1 MTKESHPFL
10 IVLLA
15 AVIAVTP
22 LAVDMYLPAM
32 PDIAHDLN
40 AHIGS
45 VQQSLSIFLAAYA
58 AGMLLF
64 GPLADSLGRRPLAI
78 FGLTGFTLCSIA
90 LAFVDDISHFLI
102 LRALQAFCGAA
113 ATVVVPGIVRHLYQ
127 EHTAKGMSYL
137 SMIMML
143 APLLA
148 PSIGSAILL
157 VSDWRS
163 IFVVLAIYGALI
175 FALVWKWLPEISK
188 PINPQTVNSATSND
202 QPKAPGNFFS
212 GYKIVFSNPLARPLI
227 TSMMFSSFSFFCF
240 ITAVSFIY
248 IKYFGMSEQMFSLL
262 FGANVICL
270 MIANFINSRLVTRYG
285 SLRMLRAGLVVALIS
300 AFFLCIFNFLG
311 LNIWFSVFSI
321 APLMGGL
328 TLIST
333 NTDALIIM
341 KFPHNSGT
349 ATAVT
354 GTLRFGSGAF
364 AGPLLAYFYTGSAMP
379 FSLLMLS
386 GVLGVIA
393 CQLWY
398 AFNEKKLTPTNF

>member
-32 PDIAHDLN
+32 PGIAQDLD

-58 AGMLLF
+58 TGMLLF

-78 FGLTGFTLCSIA
+78 FGITGFTLCSIA
-90 LAFVDDISHFLI
+90 LTFVDDISHFLV

-175 FALVWKWLPEISK
+175 LALVCKWLPEISK
-188 PINPQTVNSATSND
+188 PINPQ
-202 QPKAPGNFFS
+202 PKATGNFFS

-227 TSMMFSSFSFFCF
+227 TSMMFGSFSFFCF

-248 IKYFGMSEQMFSLL
+248 IKYFGVSEQVFSIL
-262 FGANVICL
+262 FGVNVICL

-285 SLRMLRAGLVVALIS
+285 SLRMLRAGLIVAFIS
-300 AFFLCIFNFLG
+300 AILLCAFNFLG

-364 AGPLLAYFYTGSAMP
+364 AGPLLAYFYTGTAMP

-398 AFNEKKLTPTNF
+398 AFNEKKLRPIIE

>member
-1 MTKESHPFL
+1 MIKESHPFL

-15 AVIAVTP
+15 AVIATTP

-32 PDIAHDLN
+32 PDIAHDLST
-40 AHIGS
+40 HIGS
-45 VQQSLSIFLAAYA
+45 VQQSLSIFLAAYGV
-58 AGMLLF
+58 GMLLF

-90 LAFVDDISHFLI
+90 LAFVDNINHFLI

-113 ATVVVPGIVRHLYQ
+113 ATVVVPGLVRHLYQ

-148 PSIGSAILL
+148 PSIGSAILW

-188 PINPQTVNSATSND
+188 PID
-202 QPKAPGNFFS
+202 EQPNTAGNFFS

-227 TSMMFSSFSFFCF
+227 ASMMFGSFAFFCF
-240 ITAVSFIY
+240 ITAVSFVY
-248 IKYFGMSEQMFSLL
+248 INYFGVSEQRFSVL
-262 FGANVICL
+262 FGLNVTCL
-270 MIANFINSRLVTRYG
+270 IFANFINSRLVTRLG
-285 SLRMLRAGLVVALIS
+285 SLRMLRFGIALALIS
-300 AFFLCIFNFLG
+300 ALLLCAFNYLG

-321 APLMGGL
+321 APLMAGL

-333 NTDALIIM
+333 NTDALILM

-364 AGPLLAYFYTGSAMP
+364 AGPLLTYFYTGTAMP

-386 GVLGVIA
+386 GVLGVIT
-393 CQLWY
+393 CQLWFAY
-398 AFNEKKLTPTNF
+398 NDKKMRRIAD

>member
-15 AVIAVTP
+15 AVIAITP

-32 PDIAHDLN
+32 PDIAQALDS
-40 AHIGS
+40 HIGS
-45 VQQSLSIFLAAYA
+45 VQQSLSIFLAAYGV
-58 AGMLLF
+58 GMLLF

-90 LAFVDDISHFLI
+90 LAFVDNINHFII

-113 ATVVVPGIVRHLYQ
+113 ATVVVPGLVRHLYQ

-148 PSIGSAILL
+148 PSIGSAILW
-157 VSDWRS
+157 VSEWRS
-163 IFVVLAIYGALI
+163 IFVVLAMYGALI
-175 FALVWKWLPEISK
+175 LVLVWKWLPEIGK
-188 PINPQTVNSATSND
+188 PISD
-202 QPKAPGNFFS
+202 QPKAAGNFFS
-212 GYKIVFSNPLARPLI
+212 GYTIVFSNPRARPLI
-227 TSMMFSSFSFFCF
+227 VSMMFGSFSFFCF

-248 IKYFGMSEQMFSLL
+248 INYFGVSEQVFSVL
-262 FGANVICL
+262 FGVNVICL
-270 MIANFINSRLVTRYG
+270 IFANFVNSRLVTRLG
-285 SLRMLRAGLVVALIS
+285 SLRMLRAGLTIASIS
-300 AFFLCIFNFLG
+300 ALLLCVFNYLG
-311 LNIWFSVFSI
+311 FTIWFSVFSI
-321 APLMGGL
+321 APLMAGL

-333 NTDALIIM
+333 NTDALVLM

-349 ATAVT
+349 ATAVM
-354 GTLRFGSGAF
+354 GTLRFSSGAF
-364 AGPLLAYFYTGSAMP
+364 AGPLLAYFYTGTAMP

-386 GVLGVIA
+386 GVVGVIA
-393 CQLWY
+393 CQVWFAY
-398 AFNEKKLTPTNF
+398 NNKQIAAIK

>member
-1 MTKESHPFL
+1 MTHESHPFL

-15 AVIAVTP
+15 AVIATTP

-45 VQQSLSIFLAAYA
+45 VQQSLSIFLAAYGV
-58 AGMLLF
+58 GMLLF

-90 LAFVDDISHFLI
+90 LAFVDDINHFLM

-113 ATVVVPGIVRHLYQ
+113 ATVVVPGLVRHLYQ

-148 PSIGSAILL
+148 PGIGSAILW

-188 PINPQTVNSATSND
+188 PVEDQHKAT
-202 QPKAPGNFFS
+202 GNFLS
-212 GYKIVFSNPLARPLI
+212 GYKIVFSNSLARPLI
-227 TSMMFSSFSFFCF
+227 LSMMFGSFAFFCF
-240 ITAVSFIY
+240 ITAVSFVY
-248 IKYFGMSEQMFSLL
+248 INYFGVSEQVFSVL
-262 FGANVICL
+262 FGVNVLCL
-270 MIANFINSRLVTRYG
+270 IFANFMNSRLVTRLG
-285 SLRMLRAGLVVALIS
+285 SLHMLRAGLALALIC
-300 AFFLCIFNFLG
+300 ALLLCVFNYFG

-321 APLMGGL
+321 APLMAGL

-333 NTDALIIM
+333 NTDALILM

-364 AGPLLAYFYTGSAMP
+364 AGPLLAYFYTGTAMP

-393 CQLWY
+393 CQLWFAY
-398 AFNEKKLTPTNF
+398 NDRKMRRMAD

>member
-1 MTKESHPFL
+1 MTKESHPYL

-32 PDIAHDLN
+32 PAIAHDLD

-78 FGLTGFTLCSIA
+78 FGLTGFTLCSIL
-90 LAFVDDISHFLI
+90 LAFVDDISHFLV

-163 IFVVLAIYGALI
+163 IFIVLTIYAALI

-188 PINPQTVNSATSND
+188 PIINPTDDPSIAD
-202 QPKAPGNFFS
+202 QPKAAGNFFS
-212 GYKIVFSNPLARPLI
+212 GYKVVFSNPLARPLI
-227 TSMMFSSFSFFCF
+227 TSMMFGSFSFFCF

-248 IKYFGMSEQMFSLL
+248 IKYFGVSEQMFSLL

-270 MIANFINSRLVTRYG
+270 MLANFINSRLVTRYG
-285 SLRMLRAGLVVALIS
+285 SLRMLRAGLLVAVIS
-300 AFFLCIFNFLG
+300 AVLLCVFNFFG

-364 AGPLLAYFYTGSAMP
+364 AGPLLAYFYTGTAMP

-386 GVLGVIA
+386 GVIGVIA

-398 AFNEKKLTPTNF
+398 AFNEKKLHPATE

>member
-32 PDIAHDLN
+32 PDIAQDLD

-45 VQQSLSIFLAAYA
+45 VQQSLSIFLAAYGV
-58 AGMLLF
+58 GMLLF

-78 FGLTGFTLCSIA
+78 FGLTGFTLCSII
-90 LAFVDDISHFLI
+90 LSFVDDISHFLA

-148 PSIGSAILL
+148 PSIGSVILW
-157 VSDWRS
+157 VSEWRS

-175 FALVWKWLPEISK
+175 LALVWKWLPEIAK
-188 PINPQTVNSATSND
+188 PANEP
-202 QPKAPGNFFS
+202 PKLSGNFFS

-227 TSMMFSSFSFFCF
+227 VSMMFGSFSFFCF

-248 IKYFGMSEQMFSLL
+248 INYFGVSEQAFSVL
-262 FGANVICL
+262 FGLNVICL

-285 SLRMLRAGLVVALIS
+285 SLRMLRAGLAVSLIS
-300 AFFLCIFNFLG
+300 ALLLCVFNYLG

-328 TLIST
+328 SLISI
-333 NTDALIIM
+333 NTDALILM
-341 KFPHNSGT
+341 KFPYNSGT

-364 AGPLLAYFYTGSAMP
+364 AGPLLAYFYTGTAMP

-386 GVLGVIA
+386 GVLGVIL
-393 CQLWY
+393 CQLWFVY
-398 AFNEKKLTPTNF
+398 NDKQSLAHG

>member
-15 AVIAVTP
+15 AVIAITP

-32 PDIAHDLN
+32 PDIARDLD

-45 VQQSLSIFLAAYA
+45 VQQSLSIFLAAYGV
-58 AGMLLF
+58 GMLLF

-90 LAFVDDISHFLI
+90 LTFVDNIHHFLA

-113 ATVVVPGIVRHLYQ
+113 ATVVVPGLVRHLYQ

-148 PSIGSAILL
+148 PSIGSAILW
-157 VSDWRS
+157 VSEWRS
-163 IFVVLAIYGALI
+163 IFVVLAIYGAVI
-175 FALVWKWLPEISK
+175 FTLVWKWLPEIGK
-188 PINPQTVNSATSND
+188 PIND
-202 QPKAPGNFFS
+202 QPKAAGNFFS
-212 GYKIVFSNPLARPLI
+212 GYKIVFSNALARPLI
-227 TSMMFSSFSFFCF
+227 VSMMFGSFAFFCF

-248 IKYFGMSEQMFSLL
+248 INYFGVNEQVFSVL

-270 MIANFINSRLVTRYG
+270 ILANFVNSRLVTRLG
-285 SLRMLRAGLVVALIS
+285 SLKMLRIGMAVALIS
-300 AFFLCIFNFLG
+300 VILLCVFNYLD
-311 LNIWFSVFSI
+311 LNIWFNVCSI
-321 APLMGGL
+321 APLMAGL

-333 NTDALIIM
+333 NTDALVLM
-341 KFPHNSGT
+341 KFPHNTGT
-349 ATAVT
+349 ATAVM

-364 AGPLLAYFYTGSAMP
+364 AGPLLAFFYTGTAMP

-386 GVLGVIA
+386 GVLGVCV
-393 CQLWY
+393 CQIWFVY
-398 AFNEKKLTPTNF
+398 NDKAGKN

>member
-15 AVIAVTP
+15 AVIATTP

-32 PDIAHDLN
+32 PDIARDLD

-45 VQQSLSIFLAAYA
+45 VQQSLSIFLAAYGV
-58 AGMLLF
+58 GMLLF

-90 LAFVDDISHFLI
+90 LAFVDNIELFLT

-113 ATVVVPGIVRHLYQ
+113 ATVVVPGLVRHLYQ

-148 PSIGSAILL
+148 PSIGSAILWI
-157 VSDWRS
+157 SEWHS

-175 FALVWKWLPEISK
+175 FALVWKWLPEIGK
-188 PINPQTVNSATSND
+188 PINNQSKVG
-202 QPKAPGNFFS
+202 GNFFS
-212 GYKIVFSNPLARPLI
+212 GYKIVFSNALARPLI
-227 TSMMFSSFSFFCF
+227 ASMMFGSFAFFCF

-248 IKYFGMSEQMFSLL
+248 INYFGVSEQLFSVL
-262 FGANVICL
+262 FGANVVCL
-270 MIANFINSRLVTRYG
+270 ILANFVNSRLVSRLGPLT
-285 SLRMLRAGLVVALIS
+285 MLRAGVGIALIS
-300 AFFLCIFNFLG
+300 VLLLCAFNYFS
-311 LNIWFSVFSI
+311 LNIWFTVLSI
-321 APLMGGL
+321 APLMSGL
-328 TLIST
+328 SLIST
-333 NTDALIIM
+333 NTDALVLM

-349 ATAVT
+349 ATAVM

-364 AGPLLAYFYTGSAMP
+364 AGPLLAFFYTGTAMP
-379 FSLLMLS
+379 FSLLMLAGVS
-386 GVLGVIA
+386 GVVV

-398 AFNEKKLTPTNF
+398 AYNNKLSAGQT

>member
-15 AVIAVTP
+15 AVIAITP

-32 PDIAHDLN
+32 PDIAQDLN
-40 AHIGS
+40 SHIGS
-45 VQQSLSIFLAAYA
+45 VQQSLSIFLAAYGV
-58 AGMLLF
+58 GMLLF

-78 FGLTGFTLCSIA
+78 FGMTGFTLCSIA
-90 LAFVDDISHFLI
+90 LAFVDNIHYLLI

-113 ATVVVPGIVRHLYQ
+113 ATVVVPGLVRHLYQ

-148 PSIGSAILL
+148 PSIGSAILW

-163 IFVVLAIYGALI
+163 IFVVLAMYGAII
-175 FALVWKWLPEISK
+175 FALVWKWLPEIGK
-188 PINPQTVNSATSND
+188 PVND
-202 QPKAPGNFFS
+202 QPKTAGNFFS
-212 GYKIVFSNPLARPLI
+212 GYKIIFSNPQARPLI
-227 TSMMFSSFSFFCF
+227 ASMMFGSFSFFCF

-248 IKYFGMSEQMFSLL
+248 INYFGVSEQLFSVL
-262 FGANVICL
+262 FGVNVICL
-270 MIANFINSRLVTRYG
+270 MFANFVNSRLVTRLG
-285 SLRMLRAGLVVALIS
+285 SVRMLRAGLALALIS
-300 AFFLCIFNFLG
+300 AVLLCVFNYFG
-311 LNIWFSVFSI
+311 LTIWFSVLSI
-321 APLMGGL
+321 APLMAGL

-333 NTDALIIM
+333 NTDALVLM

-349 ATAVT
+349 ATAVM

-364 AGPLLAYFYTGSAMP
+364 AGPLLAYFYTGTAMP

-393 CQLWY
+393 CQLWFAY
-398 AFNEKKLTPTNF
+398 NNKNLPG